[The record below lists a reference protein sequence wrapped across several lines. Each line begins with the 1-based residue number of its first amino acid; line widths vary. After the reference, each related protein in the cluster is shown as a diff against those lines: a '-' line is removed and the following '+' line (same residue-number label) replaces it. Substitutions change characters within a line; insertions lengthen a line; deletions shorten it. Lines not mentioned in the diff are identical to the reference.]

1 MAVKIV
7 RKRRK
12 NADGSYDIVH
22 YETQAKAVWMSD
34 GRSVEEAVTAGG
46 GSSGGGVL
54 VVTGEEDHTN
64 RTVLNPSR
72 TFAEI
77 KAAHDAGQ
85 TVVLLLRYEE
95 NGATYYDRLPLV
107 SYDDIGFSFSFSVET
122 CTVSVRV
129 DDSNRWSFYYY
140 YVAVT
145 DEENYSPIYAG
156 SKNNA
161 QNPNEYL
168 LRNSKLSSTDS
179 TPTVN
184 GEICWTYG

>member
-22 YETQAKAVWMSD
+22 YETQARAVWMSD

-46 GSSGGGVL
+46 GSSGGGDTL
-54 VVTGEEDHTN
+54 VVYATATEGN
-64 RTVLNPSR
+64 SSVSNPSH

-77 KAAHDAGQ
+77 DAAWGEGKMVTLVLTIGKVQYTLPLSSAGVSDNDFGYIFDVAEHGRELSV
-85 TVVLLLRYEE
+85 VVLRDGSWYF
-95 NGATYYDRLPLV
+95 Y
-107 SYDDIGFSFSFSVET
+107 SVYLAYAGT
-122 CTVSVRV
+122 
-129 DDSNRWSFYYY
+129 
-140 YVAVT
+140 A
-145 DEENYSPIYAG
+145 NYAPIYAG
-156 SKNNA
+156 SDY

>member
-46 GSSGGGVL
+46 GSSGGGDKL
-54 VVTGEEDHTN
+54 VVFATATEGNSSVSNPSHTYAEIAAACTEGKTVTLVLSIGKVQYALPLSSSGISGN
-64 RTVLNPSR
+64 DFVYIFEVVAYGRELTVTVLSDGSWY
-72 TFAEI
+72 F
-77 KAAHDAGQ
+77 D
-85 TVVLLLRYEE
+85 
-95 NGATYYDRLPLV
+95 
-107 SYDDIGFSFSFSVET
+107 SV
-122 CTVSVRV
+122 
-129 DDSNRWSFYYY
+129 FLA
-140 YVAVT
+140 YVGTA
-145 DEENYSPIYAG
+145 NYAPIYAG
-156 SKNNA
+156 SDY
-161 QNPNEYL
+161 QNPDEYL